1 MSEGA
6 ELRECDEAFESEE
19 GDGDQYL
26 EEEEEE
32 DDETESSKELL
43 ERLRELEAENATL
56 AQANENQR
64 EAYERCLDE
73 VANHVV
79 QALLNQK
86 DLREECIKLK
96 MRVFDLERQNKTLSE
111 LFTQKL
117 HSTSNPLH
125 QLPSV
130 ACPEHSVDALTTGTE
145 KLTTFSSQGKVKGN
159 NEGTQNG
166 TGGSAQASASS
177 MEAMSPFL
185 KKKAHILEVL
195 RKLEESDP
203 LKFHPSA
210 CYYYHGQAVLP
221 GETTVVTPAPR
232 QPHCRH
238 SSSDSDIH
246 EYANGE
252 GAQDGRMSARHGGC
266 PSCRVLSQ
274 RSSLDSL
281 LRCSQAHSSRE
292 ADTQG
297 QKCSD
302 EHRASAQSTD
312 PQIEIDKTNQPTV
325 IQSRASI
332 SSFSQSG
339 TKASI
344 SYLSS
349 LVADSSESHSKV
361 GEEPKKSDFKDK
373 DIKISPTK
381 SKGANSGPQDSR
393 QADTGLLT
401 TRDNGADE
409 CRYLEVSGDSAICE
423 NETSIQVC
431 NGVFSSN
438 ETSISKKVSLES
450 YSPTTS
456 AFAQQ
461 QQASGKG
468 KFAHSPTSPPSS
480 FSESKPSPVS
490 SPSKLLKFLKIPSM
504 AENTPAANAL
514 RLSPQLTRNSKIPCR
529 NNYEVYQSPVM
540 SRKATTA
547 ERDKPP
553 STSKTDTYPSTHSAP
568 TSPPKPEDTCL
579 SVSMKE
585 SQVYSSHSAP
595 KPSRVSKGANQ
606 ASSQPPKG
614 APVPHYENILDP
626 SASLSDSVNGFAQ
639 ITPEEM
645 EISDKHKM
653 SLRDERLLSPPS
665 LKTSDSSATTGDSP
679 SDTSDQDT
687 DTESPV
693 WQRPQHHF
701 SLPSTSS
708 AVNKAQRTS
717 YSSMKDRCHE
727 RGPPEQASAQK
738 HDTSSPSQAAAKRSD
753 RQPPLP
759 KRAVSGKPQNDSSYH
774 PFKERLAALGK
785 LKSTEDLQQQ
795 AVDKREAQSNLG
807 KTAAGNGERSKTAER
822 HGERISMEQRHS
834 KYTDSLDGKP
844 YPKTSLGNYA
854 KGPVSS
860 SHEQSTKPIGIT
872 SSGDKSY
879 IVKAEGQKIRMGMSS
894 TASCETPVMM
904 RSYAK
909 CPNPLPHHSKTVPS
923 PQSSPTRAHS
933 KSPSKTGS
941 ASSSYPRG
949 MKPVQDEHPHPQRH
963 PSRTDDK
970 SKLTPGKKKTFTHME
985 NFPPPPPPRPG
996 AESANIKT
1004 VEKRPSAASHA
1015 HQSAIE
1021 QKVMRGIEENMLK
1034 LQEQDRGQP
1043 PETKQKTSNGIAS
1056 WFGLKKSKLPALN
1069 RKPETSKL
1077 KLNVS
1082 SSSSS
1087 SSAAKDASG
1096 AKGGPRKV
1104 VESLNISKLMEKAED
1119 LRKALE
1125 EERTYVNRVGIAL
1138 DRPGRGHS
1146 CEVVMDPSQ
1155 GQLSLMYRGVTA
1167 DNFMQQLL
1175 NRVDE
1180 RGAPG
1185 FGIVHRRLSFD
1196 SKRSRPVFG
1205 HQQNNISHTR
1215 SREEMDKGSDMVSR
1229 DEITSDESLAES
1241 ISSQH
1246 FTGSGSSM
1254 RTLDSGIGT
1263 FPLPDYASSAA
1274 GKGVPKP
1281 QGDQGFFCSQGK
1293 QGALLKAPRKARTLE
1308 RELSSLDEVN
1318 PCVLY
1323 GSPLE
1328 AKAPAMHLSSTIH
1341 EDIDA
1346 YGAHLQTP
1354 PTKNWTFPNLRG
1366 SAGSTDVYL
1375 QENMEPPSQGTPSRR
1390 SLNKGVPQAPHE
1402 ADPRS
1407 LPLPPQMGMSR
1418 QRKSRT
1424 HGAPEMPKEGGL
1436 ELVKERPDDILSPS
1450 RPQALE
1456 TPESLSDSL
1465 YDSLSSCGSQG

>member
-1 MSEGA
+1 MFVYIVSLEVNSTAQVVMSDGA
-6 ELRECDEAFESEE
+6 EPRDCDEAFESEE
-19 GDGDQYL
+19 GDGDQFL

-32 DDETESSKELL
+32 EDETESSKELL
-43 ERLRELEAENATL
+43 ERLRELEAENTAL

-96 MRVFDLERQNKTLSE
+96 MRVFDLERQNKTLTE

-117 HSTSNPLH
+117 HSTPNPL
-125 QLPSV
+125 QQASEPPSRGQQRERSMVGLPSV
-130 ACPEHSVDALTTGTE
+130 ACSEHSSEALVIGTE
-145 KLTTFSSQGKVKGN
+145 KLTTFSSQGKVKSN
-159 NEGTQNG
+159 DECTQNG
-166 TGGSAQASASS
+166 TGGSPQASASS

-210 CYYYHGQAVLP
+210 CYYYHGQALLP
-221 GETTVVTPAPR
+221 GETTVVTPSTR

-252 GAQDGRMSARHGGC
+252 GAQQDSRASLRYGGC
-266 PSCRVLSQ
+266 PSCRILSQ

-281 LRCSQAHSSRE
+281 LKCNQVTMGSHSGRGESQTSSEEHS
-292 ADTQG
+292 
-297 QKCSD
+297 
-302 EHRASAQSTD
+302 ASAQSTHLQTKM
-312 PQIEIDKTNQPTV
+312 PDKANQPSAH
-325 IQSRASI
+325 SRANVTH
-332 SSFSQSG
+332 FSQP
-339 TKASI
+339 KATVP
-344 SYLSS
+344 YLSS
-349 LVADSSESHSKV
+349 LSADSSEI
-361 GEEPKKSDFKDK
+361 GEEPKRDRD
-373 DIKISPTK
+373 KISPTK
-381 SKGANSGPQDSR
+381 SKGANSGPQDVRQCDSMPASR
-393 QADTGLLT
+393 
-401 TRDNGADE
+401 ADE
-409 CRYLEVSGDSAICE
+409 CCYLEVATDSVKHE
-423 NETSIQVC
+423 HDSSVC

-438 ETSISKKVSLES
+438 ETSVSKKASVES
-450 YSPTTS
+450 YSLTTS

-461 QQASGKG
+461 QAAGKG

-514 RLSPQLTRNSKIPCR
+514 RLSPQLTRSSKIPCR

-540 SRKATTA
+540 SRKATTT
-547 ERDKPP
+547 ERDKP
-553 STSKTDTYPSTHSAP
+553 SSASKTDTYPGTHSAP
-568 TSPPKPEDTCL
+568 TSPPKPEDTC
-579 SVSMKE
+579 SSIPMKE
-585 SQVYSSHSAP
+585 SGYSSHSAP
-595 KPSRVSKGANQ
+595 KPSRAAKGASQ
-606 ASSQPPKG
+606 SSSQPQKG
-614 APVPHYENILDP
+614 AQVPHYENILDP
-626 SASLSDSVNGFAQ
+626 SASHSVNGFPQ

-645 EISDKHKM
+645 DLSDKQKM
-653 SLRDERLLSPPS
+653 SLRDERLLSPLS
-665 LKTSDSSATTGDSP
+665 LKTSDSSATTGESP
-679 SDTSDQDT
+679 SDPSDQDT

-701 SLPSTSS
+701 SLPTSS
-708 AVNKAQRTS
+708 SAANKAQRTS
-717 YSSMKDRCHE
+717 YSSMKDRYHE
-727 RGPPEQASAQK
+727 AAQK
-738 HDTSSPSQAAAKRSD
+738 HDPSTPSHAVAKRSD
-753 RQPPLP
+753 KQPSLP
-759 KRAVSGKPQNDSSYH
+759 KRTVTSKPQNDSSYH

-785 LKSTEDLQQQ
+785 LKSTEDLQQ
-795 AVDKREAQSNLG
+795 AVEKREAQSNVS
-807 KTAAGNGERSKTAER
+807 KTGASPGNSERSKTAER
-822 HGERISMEQRHS
+822 IAMEQRHS

-844 YPKTSLGNYA
+844 YPKTSFGNYA
-854 KGPVSS
+854 KASGSS
-860 SHEQSTKPIGIT
+860 SHEQSTKPVT
-872 SSGDKSY
+872 AEKNY
-879 IVKAEGQKIRMGMSS
+879 IAKVEGQKIKMGTSS
-894 TASCETPVMM
+894 TSSCETPVVM
-904 RSYAK
+904 RSYGK
-909 CPNPLPHHSKTVPS
+909 CPNPLTHHSKTVPS
-923 PQSSPTRAHS
+923 PQSSPTRVQS
-933 KSPSKTGS
+933 KSPSKAGN
-941 ASSSYPRG
+941 ASSYPRG
-949 MKPVQDEHPHPQRH
+949 MKPVQDERSHPQRH
-963 PSRTDDK
+963 TSRAEDK
-970 SKLTPGKKKTFTHME
+970 PKLLAGKKKTFAHVD

-1004 VEKRPSAASHA
+1004 VEEKRPSAAA
-1015 HQSAIE
+1015 PAPQSAIE

-1034 LQEQDRGQP
+1034 LQEQDRGQAA
-1043 PETKQKTSNGIAS
+1043 ETKQKTSNGIAS

-1069 RKPETSKL
+1069 RKPEMSKL

-1082 SSSSS
+1082 SSSG
-1087 SSAAKDASG
+1087 AKDVSG

-1125 EERTYVNRVGIAL
+1125 EERAYVNRVGIAL

-1146 CEVVMDPSQ
+1146 CEVVMDQAQ

-1167 DNFMQQLL
+1167 DSFMQQLL

-1180 RGAPG
+1180 RGAPS

-1205 HQQNNISHTR
+1205 HQQNGISHTR

-1274 GKGVPKP
+1274 GKGIPKP
-1281 QGDQGFFCSQGK
+1281 QGDQGFSTSQGK
-1293 QGALLKAPRKARTLE
+1293 QGALLKGPRKARTLE

-1323 GSPLE
+1323 ASPLE
-1328 AKAPAMHLSSTIH
+1328 AKGPAMHLSSTIH
-1341 EDIDA
+1341 EDIDT
-1346 YGAHLQTP
+1346 YGAHLQAP
-1354 PTKNWTFPNLRG
+1354 PAKNWTFPNLRG
-1366 SAGSTDVYL
+1366 SAGPADVYL
-1375 QENMEPPSQGTPSRR
+1375 QEDMEPPSQGTPSRR
-1390 SLNKGVPQAPHE
+1390 SLNKGVPQGPHE
-1402 ADPRS
+1402 ADPRN

-1418 QRKSRT
+1418 QRKGRT
-1424 HGAPEMPKEGGL
+1424 HGGPEMSKEGGL

>member
-1 MSEGA
+1 S
-6 ELRECDEAFESEE
+6 LVVF
-19 GDGDQYL
+19 
-26 EEEEEE
+26 
-32 DDETESSKELL
+32 DDPAGPCPCCGSRVRVSRSFHPHGNFTNLFFFFFFFQ
-43 ERLRELEAENATL
+43 AENAAL

-73 VANHVV
+73 VSRNVGVCVLCV
-79 QALLNQK
+79 Q

-117 HSTSNPLH
+117 HSTPNPLH
-125 QLPSV
+125 QVNPKPIIL
-130 ACPEHSVDALTTGTE
+130 C
-145 KLTTFSSQGKVKGN
+145 
-159 NEGTQNG
+159 TQNG

-547 ERDKPP
+547 E
-553 STSKTDTYPSTHSAP
+553 
-568 TSPPKPEDTCL
+568 
-579 SVSMKE
+579 
-585 SQVYSSHSAP
+585 
-595 KPSRVSKGANQ
+595 VSKGANQ

-626 SASLSDSVNGFAQ
+626 SASLSDS
-639 ITPEEM
+639 
-645 EISDKHKM
+645 
-653 SLRDERLLSPPS
+653 
-665 LKTSDSSATTGDSP
+665 
-679 SDTSDQDT
+679 DT

-963 PSRTDDK
+963 PS
-970 SKLTPGKKKTFTHME
+970 P
-985 NFPPPPPPRPG
+985 
-996 AESANIKT
+996 ESANIKT

-1175 NRVDE
+1175 NRLL
-1180 RGAPG
+1180 RAFLILLFSYYSP
-1185 FGIVHRRLSFD
+1185 
-1196 SKRSRPVFG
+1196 P
-1205 HQQNNISHTR
+1205 
-1215 SREEMDKGSDMVSR
+1215 
-1229 DEITSDESLAES
+1229 
-1241 ISSQH
+1241 
-1246 FTGSGSSM
+1246 GSGSSM

-1274 GKGVPKP
+1274 GKGVAKP

-1328 AKAPAMHLSSTIH
+1328 AKAPAVHLSSTIH
-1341 EDIDA
+1341 E
-1346 YGAHLQTP
+1346 
-1354 PTKNWTFPNLRG
+1354 
-1366 SAGSTDVYL
+1366 
-1375 QENMEPPSQGTPSRR
+1375 GTALTSVPEVAEKF
-1390 SLNKGVPQAPHE
+1390 KGVI
-1402 ADPRS
+1402 S
-1407 LPLPPQMGMSR
+1407 
-1418 QRKSRT
+1418 RKSEISFLFFSPLKKFLYGMAGCQIRRL
-1424 HGAPEMPKEGGL
+1424 K
-1436 ELVKERPDDILSPS
+1436 ILFN
-1450 RPQALE
+1450 
-1456 TPESLSDSL
+1456 
-1465 YDSLSSCGSQG
+1465 SQ

>member
-1 MSEGA
+1 
-6 ELRECDEAFESEE
+6 
-19 GDGDQYL
+19 
-26 EEEEEE
+26 
-32 DDETESSKELL
+32 
-43 ERLRELEAENATL
+43 
-56 AQANENQR
+56 
-64 EAYERCLDE
+64 
-73 VANHVV
+73 
-79 QALLNQK
+79 
-86 DLREECIKLK
+86 
-96 MRVFDLERQNKTLSE
+96 
-111 LFTQKL
+111 
-117 HSTSNPLH
+117 
-125 QLPSV
+125 
-130 ACPEHSVDALTTGTE
+130 
-145 KLTTFSSQGKVKGN
+145 
-159 NEGTQNG
+159 
-166 TGGSAQASASS
+166 

-210 CYYYHGQAVLP
+210 CYYYHGQALLS
-221 GETTVVTPAPR
+221 GETTVMSPAPR

-252 GAQDGRMSARHGGC
+252 GAQQDGRASLRHGGC

-281 LRCSQAHSSRE
+281 LRCSQTHSSRE
-292 ADTQG
+292 DDPRVQT
-297 QKCSD
+297 CSE
-302 EHRASAQSTD
+302 EHEASAQSTD
-312 PQIEIDKTNQPTV
+312 PQIEVVQTNQPTV
-325 IQSRASI
+325 VQSRANI
-332 SSFSQSG
+332 SHFSQPG
-339 TKASI
+339 TKASVP
-344 SYLSS
+344 YLSS
-349 LVADSSESHSKV
+349 LVADLSETHTKV
-361 GEEPKKSDFKDK
+361 GQEPKDK
-373 DIKISPTK
+373 DVRRSPTK
-381 SKGANSGPQDSR
+381 SKRASSGPQDSR
-393 QADTGLLT
+393 QADGVLT
-401 TRDNGADE
+401 TNPSGADE
-409 CRYLEVSGDSAICE
+409 CRYLEVSSDSAKHE
-423 NETSIQVC
+423 DDASIQVC

-438 ETSISKKVSLES
+438 ETSVSRKVSLES
-450 YSPTTS
+450 FSPAAS
-456 AFAQQ
+456 AQQ
-461 QQASGKG
+461 QTTGKS

-490 SPSKLLKFLKIPSM
+490 SPSKLLKFLKIPTM

-529 NNYEVYQSPVM
+529 NNYEVYQSPAM

-547 ERDKPP
+547 ERDKP
-553 STSKTDTYPSTHSAP
+553 SSASKTDAYPSTHSAP

-579 SVSMKE
+579 SVSTKD
-585 SQVYSSHSAP
+585 SGYSSHSAP
-595 KPSRVSKGANQ
+595 KPSRISKGANQ
-606 ASSQPPKG
+606 SSSQLPKG
-614 APVPHYENILDP
+614 AQVPHYENVSDP
-626 SASLSDSVNGFAQ
+626 SASHSINGFAQ
-639 ITPEEM
+639 IASEEM
-645 EISDKHKM
+645 ELSDKQKM
-653 SLRDERLLSPPS
+653 SLRDERLLSPLS
-665 LKTSDSSATTGDSP
+665 LKTSDSSATTGESP
-679 SDTSDQDT
+679 SDPSDQDT
-687 DTESPV
+687 DAESPV

-701 SLPSTSS
+701 SLPSSSS
-708 AVNKAQRTS
+708 AANKAQRTS

-727 RGPPEQASAQK
+727 RGAPEQASAQK
-738 HDTSSPSQAAAKRSD
+738 RDTSSPSQAAAKRSD

-759 KRAVSGKPQNDSSYH
+759 KRTVSGKPPSDSSYH

-785 LKSTEDLQQQ
+785 LKSTEDLQQSL
-795 AVDKREAQSNLG
+795 DKREVQSNVG
-807 KTAAGNGERSKTAER
+807 KAVAASGERSKTAER
-822 HGERISMEQRHS
+822 HGERIAVEQRHS

-854 KGPVSS
+854 KGPASS
-860 SHEQSTKPIGIT
+860 SHDQSTKPISM
-872 SSGDKSY
+872 SSSADKNY
-879 IVKAEGQKIRMGMSS
+879 VAKAEGQKIRMGMSS
-894 TASCETPVMM
+894 TASCETPIMI
-904 RSYAK
+904 RSYGK
-909 CPNPLPHHSKTVPS
+909 CPNPLTHHSKTVPS
-923 PQSSPTRAHS
+923 PQSSPTRVQS
-933 KSPSKTGS
+933 KSPSKAGS
-941 ASSSYPRG
+941 ASSYPRG
-949 MKPVQDEHPHPQRH
+949 MKPAQDEHSHPQRH
-963 PSRTDDK
+963 TSRADDRP
-970 SKLTPGKKKTFTHME
+970 KLPAGKKKTFAHME

-1004 VEKRPSAASHA
+1004 AEKRPSAAPHA
-1015 HQSAIE
+1015 PQSAIE

-1043 PETKQKTSNGIAS
+1043 SETKQKTSNGIAS

-1087 SSAAKDASG
+1087 SGAKDASG

-1138 DRPGRGHS
+1138 DRPARGHS
-1146 CEVVMDPSQ
+1146 CEVVMDQAQ
-1155 GQLSLMYRGVTA
+1155 GQLTLMYRGVTA
-1167 DNFMQQLL
+1167 DSFMQQLL

-1274 GKGVPKP
+1274 GKGIPKP
-1281 QGDQGFFCSQGK
+1281 QGDHGFCASQGK
-1293 QGALLKAPRKARTLE
+1293 PGALLKAPRKARTLE

-1328 AKAPAMHLSSTIH
+1328 AKGPAMHLSSTIH

-1366 SAGSTDVYL
+1366 SAGPADVYQ
-1375 QENMEPPSQGTPSRR
+1375 QEDMEPPSQGTPSRR

-1402 ADPRS
+1402 ADPRN

-1418 QRKSRT
+1418 QRKGRT
-1424 HGAPEMPKEGGL
+1424 HGGPEMPKEGGL

>member
-1 MSEGA
+1 
-6 ELRECDEAFESEE
+6 F
-19 GDGDQYL
+19 Q
-26 EEEEEE
+26 
-32 DDETESSKELL
+32 
-43 ERLRELEAENATL
+43 AENAAL

-117 HSTSNPLH
+117 HSTPNPLH
-125 QLPSV
+125 QVNPKPIIL
-130 ACPEHSVDALTTGTE
+130 C
-145 KLTTFSSQGKVKGN
+145 
-159 NEGTQNG
+159 TQNG

-312 PQIEIDKTNQPTV
+312 PQIEIDKTNQPRV

-547 ERDKPP
+547 E
-553 STSKTDTYPSTHSAP
+553 
-568 TSPPKPEDTCL
+568 
-579 SVSMKE
+579 
-585 SQVYSSHSAP
+585 
-595 KPSRVSKGANQ
+595 VSKGANQ

-645 EISDKHKM
+645 EISDKQKM

-665 LKTSDSSATTGDSP
+665 LKTSDSS
-679 SDTSDQDT
+679 
-687 DTESPV
+687 
-693 WQRPQHHF
+693 
-701 SLPSTSS
+701 
-708 AVNKAQRTS
+708 
-717 YSSMKDRCHE
+717 

-795 AVDKREAQSNLG
+795 AVDKREAQSILG

-860 SHEQSTKPIGIT
+860 SHEQSTKPMGIT

-904 RSYAK
+904 GSYAK

-970 SKLTPGKKKTFTHME
+970 SK
-985 NFPPPPPPRPG
+985 PG

-1069 RKPETSKL
+1069 RKPEMSKL

-1119 LRKALE
+1119 LRKALD

-1175 NRVDE
+1175 N
-1180 RGAPG
+1180 
-1185 FGIVHRRLSFD
+1185 
-1196 SKRSRPVFG
+1196 
-1205 HQQNNISHTR
+1205 
-1215 SREEMDKGSDMVSR
+1215 SR

-1308 RELSSLDEVN
+1308 RERSSLDEVN

-1341 EDIDA
+1341 EGTALTSVPEKKSID
-1346 YGAHLQTP
+1346 GITWSRSHDPFQNLH
-1354 PTKNWTFPNLRG
+1354 TFSTGDKSEPQRQACGRRG
-1366 SAGSTDVYL
+1366 
-1375 QENMEPPSQGTPSRR
+1375 
-1390 SLNKGVPQAPHE
+1390 
-1402 ADPRS
+1402 
-1407 LPLPPQMGMSR
+1407 
-1418 QRKSRT
+1418 
-1424 HGAPEMPKEGGL
+1424 
-1436 ELVKERPDDILSPS
+1436 
-1450 RPQALE
+1450 
-1456 TPESLSDSL
+1456 
-1465 YDSLSSCGSQG
+1465 